1 MALSVGTVAALQT
14 LGSYAA
20 NFHPHVHAIV
30 TDGAFAPDGHFERM
44 GHWDAAALT
53 ELFRRLV
60 LAALRREQRLSEE
73 FHQNLLS
80 WVHSGFSVHGGD
92 ADRLGDPGR
101 GRRESDPAPP
111 GRGGQQESVRGA
123 GRGAGPASGVT
134 GS

>member
-1 MALSVGTVAALQT
+1 MSCLIRVDRLRRAARACVDDPSLSVGTVAALQT
-14 LGSYAA
+14 FGSYAA

-73 FHQNLLS
+73 FHQNLL
-80 WVHSGFSVHGGD
+80 G
-92 ADRLGDPGR
+92 
-101 GRRESDPAPP
+101 
-111 GRGGQQESVRGA
+111 
-123 GRGAGPASGVT
+123 
-134 GS
+134 